1 MIGLTAAGILLLPLM
16 AAKTALAVGAVLLAT
31 SIGKGLF
38 DGCIYAAMHDV
49 VPPHARATAV
59 GMMTTVGFIGAGLT
73 PIFVAQ
79 AAEGYGM
86 AAGMTSLA
94 GLYFIA
100 VAILFAMRNPSRRA
114 VVANSHEVAE

>member
-1 MIGLTAAGILLLPLM
+1 LPLLG
-16 AAKTALAVGAVLLAT
+16 AETALQVGAVLLMT

-38 DGCIYAAMHDV
+38 DGCIYASMHDV

-59 GMMTTVGFIGAGLT
+59 GMMTMIGFIGAGLT
-73 PIFVAQ
+73 PVFVAK
-79 AAEGYGM
+79 AGDSYGM

-100 VAILFAMRNPSRRA
+100 VTILFAMRGATRKA
-114 VVANSHEVAE
+114 VLANAHEVAQ